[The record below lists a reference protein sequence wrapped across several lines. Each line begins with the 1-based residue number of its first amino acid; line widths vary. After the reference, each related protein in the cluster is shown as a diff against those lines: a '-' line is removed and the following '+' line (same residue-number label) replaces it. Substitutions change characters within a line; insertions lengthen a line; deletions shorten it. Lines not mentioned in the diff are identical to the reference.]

1 MIQHEVTIHL
11 DKPVE
16 QVFAFLMDTSKLT
29 TWQSN
34 LIKSEQLTEGPL
46 RTGSRFREIRR
57 INNKEEEIQ
66 GEITILE
73 PNKRLETK
81 TVTQPQAMVSYSLVP
96 EHGGTRLNYKFILV
110 TSGFMRLL
118 EPMISSSIK
127 KGTQADFETLKRVL
141 EKYFS
146 PE

>member
-1 MIQHEVTIHL
+1 MIQHEVTIYL

-16 QVFAFLMDTSKLT
+16 QVFAFLVDTSKLT

-57 INNKEEEIQ
+57 IANKEEQIE
-66 GEITILE
+66 GEITVLE

-81 TVTQPQAMVSYSLVP
+81 TVTKPQAMVSYTLEP
-96 EHGGTRLNYKFILV
+96 DQGGTRLHYKFVLE
-110 TSGFMRLL
+110 TSGPMRLM
-118 EPMISSSIK
+118 EPIMASSIK
-127 KGTQADFETLKRVL
+127 KGSEADFETLKRML
-141 EKYFS
+141 EN
-146 PE
+146 